1 MTWVNLILVVL
12 PIVVVAGSRPI
23 KGASDGLYFETHFN
37 NFNKP
42 YNFNNRKQ
50 HGKKSGGWE
59 PGANTG
65 SNTGVNNFE
74 AATYKKVGW
83 RLIPFLLL
91 CYVVAYLDRVNV
103 GFAKLQ
109 MLQDLQFSD
118 TVYGLGAGIFFIG
131 YFLFEVPSNV
141 ILHRVGARVWI
152 ARIMVTWG
160 VISAGMMFV
169 ESVTSFYV
177 MRFLLGVAEAGFFP
191 GIILYLTYWYPAARR
206 ARMTALFM
214 SAIALSGVIGGPL
227 SGWIM
232 QSFVGMG
239 GLKGWQWLFV
249 LEGLP
254 SVAVG
259 IATLFYLDDSIDGAK
274 WLTSPEKELLKRN
287 ISLDNASKQHLSISA
302 VFKDGRVWL
311 LGLIYFSF
319 VMGLYGVS
327 FWLPTIIKATGVKD
341 AFQIG
346 MLTAIPYGSAVV
358 AMIFVSRSA
367 DRTGERRW
375 HIAVPA
381 LLGAVGLIL
390 SVTWGQNTVLAMTAL
405 TLATM
410 GILTTL
416 PLFWSLPTSFLAGA
430 GAAAGIALINS
441 VGNLA
446 GFVSPFA
453 VGWLKDMTQ
462 STNAGMYLLA
472 VSLVVGALLTL
483 SVPARLV
490 SK

>member
-1 MTWVNLILVVL
+1 MEIN
-12 PIVVVAGSRPI
+12 SRASG
-23 KGASDGLYFETHFN
+23 GAASSVPDSFET
-37 NFNKP
+37 
-42 YNFNNRKQ
+42 
-50 HGKKSGGWE
+50 
-59 PGANTG
+59 
-65 SNTGVNNFE
+65 
-74 AATYKKVGW
+74 ATYNKVGW
-83 RLIPFLLL
+83 RLIPFLLI

-109 MLQDLQFSD
+109 MLQDLKFSE

-169 ESVTSFYV
+169 ESATSFYV

-232 QSFVGMG
+232 QSFAGVN
-239 GLKGWQWLFV
+239 GLKGWQWLFI

-254 SVAVG
+254 SILVG
-259 IATLFYLDDSIDGAK
+259 IVTFFYLDDSIKQAK
-274 WLTSPEKELLKRN
+274 WLTSEEKALLERN
-287 ISLDNASKQHLSISA
+287 IVVENTGKQDLSIRA
-302 VFKDGRVWL
+302 VFADPRVWL
-311 LGLIYFSF
+311 MSLIYFTF

-341 AFQIG
+341 ALQIG
-346 MLTAIPYGSAVV
+346 FLTAIPYGSAVV
-358 AMIFVSRSA
+358 AMILVSRSA
-367 DRTGERRW
+367 DRSRERRW
-375 HIAVPA
+375 HIAIPA
-381 LLGAVGLIL
+381 LLGAAGLVL
-390 SVTWGQNTVLAMTAL
+390 SAVWGQNTVLAMTAL
-405 TLATM
+405 TVATM

-416 PLFWSLPTSFLAGA
+416 PLFWSLPTAFLAGA

-446 GFVSPFA
+446 GFVSPFL
-453 VGWLKDMTQ
+453 VGWLKDLTQ
-462 STNAGMYLLA
+462 TTNTGMYMLA
-472 VSLVVGALLTL
+472 ASMVLGALLAL

-490 SK
+490 NK